1 MNRYQIY
8 LDPKDVIVFDRVSL
22 KVEISRSQ
30 IIRDV
35 LSRTAREF
43 EKVLTIV
50 SSPKS
55 KVNPLLKMSGIIKGA
70 SSNLSED
77 VDSIYFKD

>member
-8 LDPKDVIVFDRVSL
+8 LDPEDVSIFDRVSL
-22 KVEISRSQ
+22 KIEISRSQ

-35 LSRTAREF
+35 ISRTAREY
-43 EKVLTIV
+43 EKVLSIV

-55 KVNPLLKMSGIIKGA
+55 KRNPLIKMSGIIKGA
-70 SSNLSED
+70 SKNLSED
-77 VDSIYFKD
+77 VDSIYFRD